1 MDFSLITIVANL
13 EYIGAGILFLALLYW
28 YFTNQSEEA
37 VLLKR
42 FGLNPA
48 KWTIMGHDLGKSSQ
62 PYHVRGLGLIGTP
75 DFVAKA
81 ISQKTIRVYDY
92 KHRKFRNKL
101 RKYEIYQVALYAM
114 VMEVMHPSFNV
125 EAAIRFKD
133 QVVDVEVTPQIRNY
147 LMGRRQEF
155 RSLFLS

>member
-1 MDFSLITIVANL
+1 MDYSLTNILANL
-13 EYIGAGILFLALLYW
+13 EYIGAGLLFVALLYW
-28 YFTNQSEEA
+28 YLSSQSEDA

-48 KWTIMGHDLGKSSQ
+48 KWKIMGHDLGKTAQ

-81 ISQKTIRVYDY
+81 ISKKTIRVYDY
-92 KHRKFRNKL
+92 KHRKFRDKL

-114 VMEVMHPSFNV
+114 VMEVMHPNYTV

-133 QVVDVEVTPQIRNY
+133 QVVHVEVTPEIRNH
-147 LMGRRQEF
+147 LMDRRHDF
-155 RSLFLS
+155 RSLFLN